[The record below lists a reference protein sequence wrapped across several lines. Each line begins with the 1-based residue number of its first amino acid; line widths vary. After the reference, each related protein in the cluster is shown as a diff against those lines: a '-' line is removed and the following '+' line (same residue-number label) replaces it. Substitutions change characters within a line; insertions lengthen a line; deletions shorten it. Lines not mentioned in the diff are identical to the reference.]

1 MTDEVLGRD
10 LELGSLYAFLDR
22 RVEGPTG
29 LVLEGEAGIGKST
42 LWLAAVG
49 EARERGFLVLSSR
62 PAESERDFA
71 HVVLGDLFEDVLDD
85 VLPALTLPRR
95 RALEVALL
103 VDQAPNRPVDER
115 ALGVAVRTSLQIL
128 AERTPLLLAVD
139 DEQWLDRSSG
149 NALRFALRR
158 LHDQRVL
165 LLLARRPKEEPQA
178 PRLEHAVDPGRVERL
193 SLGPLSVGALH
204 LLIQRRLKRSFARPT
219 LLRLLELSGGNPFYA
234 LELARGLSPE
244 GVVGDTTERIPV
256 PESLEQ
262 LVGARLEQLP
272 NTTREALLVVAAHG
286 RPSRSLLRASGV
298 TTRALE
304 PAVAAQV
311 VERPGNTVRFAHP
324 LLASALYQSASTEE
338 RRRTH
343 ERLATIV
350 DDPVERGRHLALAA
364 EEPDEEIAAA
374 LEESADLALAR
385 GTIFAA
391 AELGEHA
398 LRLTPPDKLE
408 ERHRRA
414 LATAKRHLESGEAR
428 RAHALALDLMTW
440 CDAGT
445 QRAEALVLMSDVEDG
460 AANLE
465 RGIELRRE
473 ALEAADLP
481 RLQAE
486 IHLWLGHALRFTEGV
501 DAADRHSRAALE
513 LAESLDDAGL
523 RAEALAVLA
532 SDRFR
537 AGATG
542 ALQLAEGAAEL
553 AEGSP
558 DLRLRMRVG
567 LQVAVPLVW
576 SFRLENARTL
586 LMTIE
591 REWGELDERA
601 TADALW
607 LLGMVEFRAGR
618 FQLAADYAERSREI
632 GRQYA
637 TDEQEEPTR
646 LWLIALIAAHRGEV
660 DRARVLAERARV
672 LAANR
677 PVIRAGQD
685 GVLGLLALWSG
696 DPGGAAA
703 YFATADDARRGTGV
717 REPAT
722 FWWHAE
728 RVEALLALGRVEEA
742 AGLLDAWEADAARLG
757 RTVMLAHARRCRG
770 LIAAARGNVEEAL
783 RQLEE
788 AVPLHK
794 SVGDAFGLART
805 LLVLGI
811 VRRRARQKRAA
822 REAIEAALAAFETS
836 GAAGW
841 AEKAR
846 AELGRIGGRTREQ
859 GLTAAERRV
868 AALVAEGRTNKEV
881 AASLFLTEKTVE
893 THLTHVYAKLGVR
906 SRAELARTY
915 RRQEQSSGGF
925 TISS

>member
-1 MTDEVLGRD
+1 MTGEVLGRD

-42 LWLAAVG
+42 LWLAAVR

-62 PAESERDFA
+62 PAESERDLA

-85 VLPALTLPRR
+85 VLPALAVPRR

-103 VDQAPNRPVDER
+103 IGQPPNQPVDER
-115 ALGVAVRTSLQIL
+115 ALGVALRTSLQIL
-128 AERTPLLLAVD
+128 AERTELLLAVD

-158 LHDQRVL
+158 LRDERIL
-165 LLLARRPKEEPQA
+165 LLLARRPNEEPQA
-178 PRLEHAVDPGRVERL
+178 PGLEHAVNPGRVERL
-193 SLGPLSVGALH
+193 ILGPLSMGALH

-219 LLRLLELSGGNPFYA
+219 LLRLLELSGGNPFYG

-244 GVVGDTTERIPV
+244 GAVGDTTERRIPV

-272 NTTREALLVVAAHG
+272 NPTREALLVVAAHG

-298 TTRALE
+298 ATRALE
-304 PAVAAQV
+304 PAVAAHV
-311 VERPGNTVRFAHP
+311 LERAENTVRFTHP

-364 EEPDEEIAAA
+364 EEPNEEVAAA

-391 AELGEHA
+391 AELDEYA

-414 LATAKRHLESGEAR
+414 LATANRHLESGEAR
-428 RAHALALDLMTW
+428 RARALALDLLTW

-445 QRAEALVLMSDVEDG
+445 HRAEALVLMSDVEHG

-473 ALEAADLP
+473 ALEAAELP

-501 DAADRHSRAALE
+501 DAADRHSQAALE
-513 LAESLDDAGL
+513 LAESLDDGGL

-542 ALQLAEGAAEL
+542 ALQLAEEAAEL

-558 DLRLRMRVG
+558 DPRLRMRVG
-567 LQVAVPLVW
+567 LQVAIPLVW
-576 SFRLENARTL
+576 SFRLENARAL
-586 LMTIE
+586 LTTIE

-618 FQLAADYAERSREI
+618 FHLAADYAERSREI

-637 TDEQEEPTR
+637 TDEQEEPTH
-646 LWLIALIAAHRGEV
+646 LWLLALIAAHRGEV
-660 DRARVLAERARV
+660 ERARVLAEHARV
-672 LAANR
+672 LAAGQ
-677 PVIRAGQD
+677 PVIRAGAD

-703 YFATADDARRGTGV
+703 CFATADDARRGTGV
-717 REPAT
+717 REPAL
-722 FWWHAE
+722 FWWHAD
-728 RVEALLALGRVEEA
+728 RVEALLALGEVEEA
-742 AGLLDAWEADAARLG
+742 AGLVDAWEADAARLG

-783 RQLEE
+783 PELEE

-805 LLVLGI
+805 LLALGV
-811 VRRRARQKRAA
+811 VRRRARQQRAA

-846 AELGRIGGRTREQ
+846 AEVGRIGGRTREH

-893 THLTHVYAKLGVR
+893 THLSHVYAKLGVR
-906 SRAELARTY
+906 SRTELARTY
-915 RRQEQSSGGF
+915 RP
-925 TISS
+925 